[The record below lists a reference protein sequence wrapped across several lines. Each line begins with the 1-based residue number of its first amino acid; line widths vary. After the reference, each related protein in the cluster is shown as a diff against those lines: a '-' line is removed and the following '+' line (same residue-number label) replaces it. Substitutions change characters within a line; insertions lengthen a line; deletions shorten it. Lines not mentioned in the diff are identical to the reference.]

1 MKIPSNKFTKI
12 PSNKY
17 LKMSRGVSIGLWNLW
32 TKKPIKSWHHRSS
45 QERTVKHFHP
55 SWTTRHWMC
64 DTKMLTWK
72 YWPSNPEKLWWNTNW
87 IHPTMLEKR
96 CLDGM
101 LPHLWPV
108 PCMLL
113 ICEPNLQNNMKSRNQ
128 KNQKYCNGHTR
139 PRKCTWIITHGYRS
153 FLQNRC

>member
-1 MKIPSNKFTKI
+1 MKIPSNKC
-12 PSNKY
+12 NKY
-17 LKMSRGVSIGLWNLW
+17 YMSTNVTWCVNRTMKSMNQ
-32 TKKPIKSWHHRSS
+32 KPNQIMTSSFSS

-108 PCMLL
+108 SCMLL

-128 KNQKYCNGHTR
+128 KNQKYCSIATVTPVQENVHE
-139 PRKCTWIITHGYRS
+139 
-153 FLQNRC
+153 